1 MLLNMKVMNKSVW
14 TLICCCFLAS
24 CSEKEEA
31 FGEKVVQTPIGR
43 VEVMP
48 DMPESY
54 QMLDWKEKQKVM
66 TNLFLIGIIRV
77 RSVL

>member
-54 QMLDWKEKQKVM
+54 QMLDWKEKAKSYDQFIFDWD
-66 TNLFLIGIIRV
+66 N
-77 RSVL
+77 